1 MGDTAFNI
9 ISSSHIHHNT
19 CIKEQLVKSSFCYDR
34 VRPVRELL
42 FTSLHLN
49 SEEGQDKLKESVT
62 RVFLLITRQ
71 FGFLVVPLQFTKSHR
86 FPSPDSPNVSKE
98 PQRTGQIYLI
108 SLNEKVKKNLSPIF
122 ASLCI
127 SSSEINCSVL
137 RMWEENVSRQ
147 FL

>member
-1 MGDTAFNI
+1 M
-9 ISSSHIHHNT
+9 
-19 CIKEQLVKSSFCYDR
+19 VKSSFCYDR